1 MKRKAQAS
9 KHAKWNRIA
18 KSAATVFAVVLCLI
32 LWMPS
37 ARADEINVT
46 ITATPTELEDTGTV
60 SFAFDIANYNADYPL
75 LDLTITYNGT
85 IYDVTQGQEVPPS
98 GTLKNIVLP
107 LTIDASQLG
116 KPLTF
121 TLNWTRNGEPM
132 TQDVTYTVQR
142 AENPIIDITRT
153 ADKQNA
159 KPGETVTLTYVVKNA
174 TKFDMTDITLID
186 ENISDNA
193 ILQLNTLR
201 ASGTY
206 SINYSYIMGEESVI
220 STPFATYTVNGKTK
234 TFTSADSLPLTMVLI
249 QLNMNVTMGTPTING
264 VNFTFDIENTGSQ
277 TISSIQVT
285 DERLNL
291 VNEETFSLEPGE
303 SHTLSFLVVPLMT
316 EPLRN
321 VSFKL
326 TGVDPFGE
334 TYALQTENP
343 YEVYPFIDDTQI
355 SVTIAAETV
364 TQWTAES
371 GMVTARITIVNHST
385 VELTNVTVLETSI
398 GVVKTYETLA
408 AGETTFDQEIQL
420 GSPKNLSFTVKGY
433 DPTGTNRVLASCLMP
448 VAYGTDTA
456 VVPTITPIPDNGNM
470 GLFNSLSNA
479 ITKILI
485 VLGVLMVLSFVVL
498 VVLTAMERSRT
509 PRRMIGDEDD
519 FDDDFDEYYAPHEE
533 QRKRSHSYTDSPDP
547 EELSYTKRML
557 SARDEGQAGVVNN
570 GMEPA
575 RLPPPPPPPQR
586 EPQPTVAEEPRIVS
600 KPAPVIYAEPPKPQP
615 EEAAE
620 RLITTARTRYT
631 EEQSEAA
638 YRPAGVVA
646 KPPQTRTVPTVQPK
660 PQVQAP
666 RIFEYKKQPVRQPI
680 QKNVVTRVEKRP
692 NKYADDDDE

>member
-1 MKRKAQAS
+1 MNHQASASKRK
-9 KHAKWNRIA
+9 KWSNA
-18 KSAATVFAVVLCLI
+18 VKGAAAAFAVLLCLV

-46 ITATPTELEDTGTV
+46 ITATPTELADTGTV
-60 SFAFDIANYNADYPL
+60 TFTFEIANYNADYPL

-107 LTIDASQLG
+107 LTINASQLG
-116 KPLTF
+116 KPITF

-132 TQDVTYTVQR
+132 TQDATYTVQR
-142 AENPIIDITRT
+142 AENPVIEITRT

-159 KPGETVTLTYVVKNA
+159 KPGETVKLTYIVKNS

-206 SINYSYIMGEESVI
+206 SIDYSYIMGEESVV

-249 QLNMNVTMGTPTING
+249 QLNMNVEMGTPTING

-277 TISSIQVT
+277 TISNIQIT
-285 DERLNL
+285 DERANL
-291 VNEETFSLEPGE
+291 VNEEVFSLEPGE
-303 SHTLSFLVVPLMT
+303 SHTLLYLVVPLMS

-326 TGVDPFGE
+326 TGTDPFGE
-334 TYALQTENP
+334 DYTLQTENP
-343 YEVYPFIDDTQI
+343 YEVYPFIDESQI
-355 SVTIAAETV
+355 NVTVAAETV
-364 TQWTAES
+364 TQWSAES
-371 GMVTARITIVNHST
+371 GKVTARITIVNHST
-385 VELTNVTVLETSI
+385 VELTNVTVFETSI

-408 AGETTFDQEIQL
+408 AGETTFDQEIEL

-448 VAYGTDTA
+448 VAYGTGTA
-456 VVPTITPIPDNGNM
+456 TVPTITPVPDNGNM
-470 GLFNSLSNA
+470 GLFNTLSSA

-509 PRRMIGDEDD
+509 SMRMDDDEDED
-519 FDDDFDEYYAPHEE
+519 FEDYYAPREE
-533 QRKRSHSYTDSPDP
+533 RRQKAHVYSDSPDP

-570 GMEPA
+570 GAEPI
-575 RLPPPPPPPQR
+575 RLPPPPPPQSQPQT
-586 EPQPTVAEEPRIVS
+586 PPPEEPRPQNR
-600 KPAPVIYAEPPKPQP
+600 PAPVIYAEAPKPKAD
-615 EEAAE
+615 EAAE
-620 RLITTARTRYT
+620 RLITTARTRYA
-631 EEQSEAA
+631 EEHTEAA
-638 YRPAGVVA
+638 YRPAGFPASPQPA
-646 KPPQTRTVPTVQPK
+646 KAAPAPQQKKQTA
-660 PQVQAP
+660 AP
-666 RIFEYKKQPVRQPI
+666 RIFEYKKQPARQPI
-680 QKNVVTRVEKRP
+680 PKRVVTRVEKQP
-692 NKYADDDDE
+692 NGYSGDDEE

>member
-1 MKRKAQAS
+1 MNHLASAS
-9 KHAKWNRIA
+9 KQTKWNRA
-18 KSAATVFAVVLCLI
+18 VRAVAAALAVLLCLV

-46 ITATPTELEDTGTV
+46 ITATPTELAETGTV
-60 SFAFDIANYNADYPL
+60 TFTFEIANYNADYPL
-75 LDLTITYNGT
+75 LDLTITYEGT

-107 LTIDASQLG
+107 LTINESQLG
-116 KPLTF
+116 KPITF
-121 TLNWTRNGEPM
+121 TLSWTRNGEPM

-142 AENPIIDITRT
+142 AENPVIEITRT

-159 KPGETVTLTYVVKNA
+159 KPGETVKLTYVVKNS

-206 SINYSYIMGEESVI
+206 SIDYSYIMGEESVV
-220 STPFATYTVNGKTK
+220 SAPFATYTVNGKTK

-249 QLNMNVTMGTPTING
+249 QLNMNVEMGTPTING

-277 TISSIQVT
+277 TISDIQVA
-285 DERLNL
+285 DERANL
-291 VNEETFSLEPGE
+291 VNEELFSLEPGE
-303 SHTLSFLVVPLMT
+303 SHTLSYLVVPLMS

-326 TGVDPFGE
+326 TGTDPFGE
-334 TYALQTENP
+334 AYTLQTQNP
-343 YEVYPFIDDTQI
+343 YEVYPFIDESQI
-355 SVTIAAETV
+355 NVTLAAETV
-364 TQWTAES
+364 TQWTAET
-371 GMVTARITIVNHST
+371 GKVTARITIVNHST

-408 AGETTFDQEIQL
+408 AGETTFDQEIDL

-448 VAYGTDTA
+448 VAYGTSTEEVAA
-456 VVPTITPIPDNGNM
+456 VTPVPDNGNM
-470 GLFNSLSNA
+470 GLFNTLSSA

-485 VLGVLMVLSFVVL
+485 VLGLLMVLSFVVL

-509 PRRMIGDEDD
+509 SMRLDD
-519 FDDDFDEYYAPHEE
+519 DDDDDDDFEDYYAPHEE
-533 QRKRSHSYTDSPDP
+533 RRQKAHVYTDSPDP

-570 GMEPA
+570 GAEPM
-575 RLPPPPPPPQR
+575 RLPPPPPKR
-586 EPQPTVAEEPRIVS
+586 EPQTPAPEEPRPQS
-600 KPAPVIYAEPPKPQP
+600 KQAPVIYAEAPKPKAD
-615 EEAAE
+615 EAAE
-620 RLITTARTRYT
+620 RLITTARTRYV
-631 EEQSEAA
+631 EEQAEAA
-638 YRPAGVVA
+638 YRPAGFPT
-646 KPPQTRTVPTVQPK
+646 KPPQTNAAPAPQPK
-660 PQVQAP
+660 PQANAP

-680 QKNVVTRVEKRP
+680 QKRVVTRVEKQP
-692 NKYADDDDE
+692 SNYAGDDEE

>member
-1 MKRKAQAS
+1 MKRKAQAL
-9 KHAKWNRIA
+9 KRTKWNRIA
-18 KSAATVFAVVLCLI
+18 KSAAAVFVAVLCLV
-32 LWMPS
+32 LWTPS
-37 ARADEINVT
+37 ARAEEINVT

-107 LTIDASQLG
+107 LTINASQLG

-142 AENPIIDITRT
+142 AENPVIDITRT

-206 SINYSYIMGEESVI
+206 SINYSYIMGEESVV

-285 DERLNL
+285 DERMNL
-291 VNEETFSLEPGE
+291 VNEEVFSLEPGE

-343 YEVYPFIDDTQI
+343 YEVYPFIDDSQI
-355 SVTIAAETV
+355 SVTVAAETV

-470 GLFNSLSNA
+470 GLFNSLSSA

-509 PRRMIGDEDD
+509 PARMSGDEDD
-519 FDDDFDEYYAPHEE
+519 EEDFDDYYAPHEE
-533 QRKRSHSYTDSPDP
+533 QRKRSHSYTDTPDP

-570 GMEPA
+570 GAEPI
-575 RLPPPPPPPQR
+575 RLPPPPPLQR
-586 EPQPTVAEEPRIVS
+586 EPQPVAAQEPRIVS

-615 EEAAE
+615 EAAAE
-620 RLITTARTRYT
+620 RLITTSRTRYT
-631 EEQSEAA
+631 EEYAEAA
-638 YRPAGVVA
+638 YRPAGFPA
-646 KPPQTRTVPTVQPK
+646 NPAARTVPPVQPK
-660 PQVQAP
+660 KKENAP
-666 RIFEYKKQPVRQPI
+666 RIFEYKKQPVRQPT
-680 QKNVVTRVEKRP
+680 QKSVITRVEKQP
-692 NKYADDDDE
+692 SAYAGDDEE

>member
-1 MKRKAQAS
+1 MKRQAQAS
-9 KHAKWNRIA
+9 KQAKWNRIA
-18 KSAATVFAVVLCLI
+18 KSAAAVFAVVLCLV

-37 ARADEINVT
+37 ARAEEINVT

-107 LTIDASQLG
+107 LTINASQLG

-142 AENPIIDITRT
+142 AENPVIDITRT

-159 KPGETVTLTYVVKNA
+159 KPGETVKLTYVVKNS
-174 TKFDMTDITLID
+174 TKFDMTNITLID

-206 SINYSYIMGEESVI
+206 SIDYSYIMGEESVV
-220 STPFATYTVNGKTK
+220 SAPFATYTVNGKTK
-234 TFTSADSLPLTMVLI
+234 TFASADSLPLTMVLI
-249 QLNMNVTMGTPTING
+249 QLNMNVEMGTPTING

-277 TISSIQVT
+277 AISDIQIT
-285 DERLNL
+285 DERANL
-291 VNEETFSLEPGE
+291 VNEEVFSLEPGE
-303 SHTLSFLVVPLMT
+303 SHTLSYLVVPLMS

-321 VSFKL
+321 VTFKL

-355 SVTIAAETV
+355 NVTVAAETV

-408 AGETTFDQEIQL
+408 AGETSFDQEIQL

-448 VAYGTDTA
+448 VAYGTSTEEVAA
-456 VVPTITPIPDNGNM
+456 VTPVPDNGNM
-470 GLFNSLSNA
+470 GLFNSLSSA

-498 VVLTAMERSRT
+498 VILTVMERSKTIMRLNDDD
-509 PRRMIGDEDD
+509 DEDD
-519 FDDDFDEYYAPHEE
+519 FEEYYAPREE
-533 QRKRSHSYTDSPDP
+533 HKKKTHVYTDSPDP

-570 GMEPA
+570 GAEPV
-575 RLPPPPPPPQR
+575 RLPPPPPQR
-586 EPQPTVAEEPRIVS
+586 EPQPAAAQEPRIQS
-600 KPAPVIYAEPPKPQP
+600 KPAPVIYAEAPKPQP
-615 EEAAE
+615 EAAVE
-620 RLITTARTRYT
+620 RLITTSRTRYT

-638 YRPAGVVA
+638 YRPAGFPTS
-646 KPPQTRTVPTVQPK
+646 PPQIKTTPAVQPK
-660 PQVQAP
+660 KHENAP
-666 RIFEYKKQPVRQPI
+666 RIMEYKKQPVRQRI
-680 QKNVVTRVEKRP
+680 QKSVVTRVEKRP
-692 NKYADDDDE
+692 NEYLEDEDE